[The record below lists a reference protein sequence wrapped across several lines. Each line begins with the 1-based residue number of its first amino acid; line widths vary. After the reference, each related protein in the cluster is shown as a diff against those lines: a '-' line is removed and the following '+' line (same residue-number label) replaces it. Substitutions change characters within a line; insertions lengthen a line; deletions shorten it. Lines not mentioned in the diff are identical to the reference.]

1 MSQIRLYLDEDMIR
15 RALIQALRN
24 ADIDVVTT
32 SEVNNLSCT
41 DEQQLIWATAQ
52 NRVIYSFNMRDFCR
66 LHQTY
71 MEQGIEHSGII
82 VAERQSYS
90 VGEQLR
96 GIVKLMA
103 IKSAEEMRNQLVFLG
118 AYIRAE

>member
-1 MSQIRLYLDEDMIR
+1 MYLDEDTIR

-24 ADIDVVTT
+24 AGVNVVTT
-32 SEVNNLSCT
+32 SDANNLSCI
-41 DEQQLIWATAQ
+41 DEQQLIWATAE

-66 LHQTY
+66 LHQIY

-96 GIVKLMA
+96 GILKLMA
-103 IKSAEEMRNQLVFLG
+103 IKSALEMRNELVFLG
-118 AYIRAE
+118 AYIRAN